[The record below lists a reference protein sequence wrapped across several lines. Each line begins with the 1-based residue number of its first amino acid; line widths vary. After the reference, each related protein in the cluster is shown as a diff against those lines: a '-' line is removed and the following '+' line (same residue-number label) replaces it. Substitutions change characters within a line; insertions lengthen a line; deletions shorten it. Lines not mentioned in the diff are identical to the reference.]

1 MDHLTRQGGCGGIVS
16 AVLIAIV
23 LGLWWLT
30 SADAAGLDQPI
41 TLGAVLGFIGIVGGI
56 FAVAGLCLFVL
67 WLFNPFRTGH

>member
-1 MDHLTRQGGCGGIVS
+1 MDHKARQGGCGGIVS

-30 SADAAGLDQPI
+30 RAEASGLDQAI
-41 TLGAVLGFIGIVGGI
+41 TIGGVLWFVAVVGGLFALGGLAI
-56 FAVAGLCLFVL
+56 FVV